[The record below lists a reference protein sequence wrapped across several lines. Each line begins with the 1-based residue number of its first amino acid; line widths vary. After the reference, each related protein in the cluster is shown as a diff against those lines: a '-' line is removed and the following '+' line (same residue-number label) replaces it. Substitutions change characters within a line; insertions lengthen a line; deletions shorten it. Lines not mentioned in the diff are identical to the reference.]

1 MKFWKIGLLLLGF
14 LLLGLVLAACN
25 VNDASE
31 PRTDVTLDPSPIA
44 QFDYR
49 AADADADGEPT
60 PEPERVILAP
70 RPGVMPE
77 NVPPSP
83 VPDAAPPSDEGATQ
97 APDTAAEATAPPAEQ
112 PPGVPDAGISTPTSN
127 FEEIQALTDNPT
139 LAVQVEMDT
148 TCFLAEDFIPFRF
161 IVTSLE
167 TAPIYFYRNGRW
179 RLSINNSPLGPDL
192 SSLEPTIRDDFVE
205 LEPSG
210 TFVQEEEDLG
220 LWALSLGPNAGVP
233 SSPSGLGLPAG
244 NYWVTFVYDNDQDGL
259 REQPDG
265 TFLIDRAAW
274 RGTAVAPEV
283 RFSVVNDL
291 SEC

>member
-1 MKFWKIGLLLLGF
+1 M
-14 LLLGLVLAACN
+14 ATE
-25 VNDASE
+25 S
-31 PRTDVTLDPSPIA
+31 
-44 QFDYR
+44 
-49 AADADADGEPT
+49 ADAVT
-60 PEPERVILAP
+60 VILAP
-70 RPGVMPE
+70 RPGVLPE
-77 NVPPSP
+77 APAEAVPPQATE
-83 VPDAAPPSDEGATQ
+83 AAPEQ
-97 APDTAAEATAPPAEQ
+97 AAQPTAPPADVA
-112 PPGVPDAGISTPTSN
+112 PTPTSN
-127 FEEIQALTDNPT
+127 TEEIQVLTDNPT
-139 LAVQVEMDT
+139 LAIQVEMDT

-161 IVTSLE
+161 VVTSLE
-167 TAPIYFYRNGRW
+167 TAPIYFYRSGRW

-205 LEPSG
+205 LEPGG

-233 SSPSGLGLPAG
+233 TSPTGLGLPAG

-274 RGTAVAPEV
+274 RGTVVAPEV
-283 RFSVVNDL
+283 RFTVVENL